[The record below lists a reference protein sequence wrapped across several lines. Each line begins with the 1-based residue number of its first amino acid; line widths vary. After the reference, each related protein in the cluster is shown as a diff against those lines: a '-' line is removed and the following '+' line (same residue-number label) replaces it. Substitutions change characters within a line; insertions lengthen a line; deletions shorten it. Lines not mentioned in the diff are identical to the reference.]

1 MRIEPL
7 TSKYLPIFE
16 SLIQTQPERYYFFQL
31 DRKIYPN
38 IIEIQL
44 IIKDSEQICG
54 MIGLYREWNSI
65 RIVGEKTAVE
75 TILPEINLNQWEII
89 FPKELESIIIERM
102 SSPYT
107 RTDHIRF
114 LYNEPYSQ
122 KEWNLPNNVQ
132 KFTSQDLSEIKS
144 LLSRAD
150 PEIWSDYV
158 PKFDENRFW
167 YGIRN
172 NQKKIITIAGGWNE
186 CDISFLT
193 CVATDP
199 DYQRQGYSS
208 ILFNSLLPY
217 FMVNSQQVMVET
229 LVNKTAARNLYAR
242 LGFTSNYEYIV
253 FHVNLK

>member
-7 TSKYLPIFE
+7 TSKYIPIFE

-44 IIKDSEQICG
+44 IINDSEQICG

-114 LYNEPYSQ
+114 LYNEPSSQ

-132 KFTSQDLSEIKS
+132 KFTSQDLSEIQS
-144 LLSRAD
+144 VLSRAD
-150 PEIWSDYV
+150 PEAWGSYV
-158 PKFDENRFW
+158 PK
-167 YGIRN
+167 
-172 NQKKIITIAGGWNE
+172 
-186 CDISFLT
+186 L
-193 CVATDP
+193 
-199 DYQRQGYSS
+199 
-208 ILFNSLLPY
+208 
-217 FMVNSQQVMVET
+217 M
-229 LVNKTAARNLYAR
+229 KT
-242 LGFTSNYEYIV
+242 V
-253 FHVNLK
+253 FGMG